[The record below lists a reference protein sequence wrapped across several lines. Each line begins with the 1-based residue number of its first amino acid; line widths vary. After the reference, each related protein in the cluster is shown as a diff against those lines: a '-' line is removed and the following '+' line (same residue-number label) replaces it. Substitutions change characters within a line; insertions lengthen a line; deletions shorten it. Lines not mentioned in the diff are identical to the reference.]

1 MSNEIITAE
10 AVDKTYEVAIAL
22 HERIMAS
29 GSVAASALVEMC
41 RGLKQMRDDRLYSA
55 LGHDSFDSY
64 CEDRAGIKAR
74 QAYNYIAVFER
85 LGEDKLLNHASVGVT
100 KLELISRLPFGER
113 DEVLNKATEDGMS
126 ASEIK
131 KLLEENKKQGE
142 QISMLEEQLAAAEEG
157 PSATPVPTE
166 DEINARIAEVRAQV
180 VKEYD
185 GKISALEK
193 KIAETPDEDD
203 LRRRITKEVTDKQK
217 ASMEKKIDAAVKKK
231 LEAAVTEKVEAAKK
245 EAQTAAE
252 GKYKAEL
259 DELRA
264 AVDKSAGLN
273 KELQDKPKNSDSS
286 HVSVKIYFNATKE
299 SFNSACDLVKGM
311 EGEDKEKYKAA
322 LTKLLEVMKNT
333 VDNI

>member
-55 LGHDSFDSY
+55 LGHESFDSY

-113 DEVLNKATEDGMS
+113 DEVLNKATEEGMS

-142 QISMLEEQLAAAEEG
+142 QISMLEAELARSEEDTAQVDIE
-157 PSATPVPTE
+157 S
-166 DEINARIAEVRAQV
+166 RIAEARAAV
-180 VKEYD
+180 IKEYD

-193 KIAETPDEDD
+193 KIAESPDEDV
-203 LRRRITKEVTDKQK
+203 LRRQITKEVTDKQK
-217 ASMEKKIDAAVKKK
+217 ATMEKKIDAAVKEK

-273 KELQDKPKNSDSS
+273 KELQDKLKNSDGS
-286 HVSVKIYFNATKE
+286 HVSVKIYFNSVKE